1 MTNAKPRPARSSRLA
16 KAEAELRK
24 AALALPESYEEF
36 PWGHRAMKVNGK
48 TFVFLVLDEEV
59 LSLSLKLPCSGLF
72 ALTLPFAMPT
82 EYGLGRSGW
91 VTARFRPRDR
101 IPLGLLRDWIEESY
115 AAVAPKRL
123 LKGGRKVKPAAARAR
138 RRSR

>member
-1 MTNAKPRPARSSRLA
+1 MKPRPTRSSRLA

-24 AALALPESYEEF
+24 SALALPESYEEF
-36 PWGHRAMKVNGK
+36 PWGHRALKVKGK
-48 TFVFLVLDEEV
+48 TFVFLVLDEGV
-59 LSLSLKLPCSGLF
+59 LSLSVKLPSSGLF

-91 VTARFRPRDR
+91 VTARFRPRDQV
-101 IPLGLLRDWIEESY
+101 PMSLLRDWIEESY
-115 AAVAPKRL
+115 GAVAPKRL
-123 LKGGRKVKPAAARAR
+123 LKAGRKVERSATWAR

>member
-1 MTNAKPRPARSSRLA
+1 MKPRPARSSRLA

-24 AALALPESYEEF
+24 AGLAQSESYEEF
-36 PWGHRAMKVNGK
+36 PWGHRALKVNGK
-48 TFVFLVLDEEV
+48 TFAFLVLDEGE
-59 LSLSLKLPCSGLF
+59 LSLSVKLPSSGLF

-101 IPLGLLRDWIEESY
+101 VPLGLLRDWIEESY
-115 AAVAPKRL
+115 GVVAPKRL
-123 LKGGRKVKPAAARAR
+123 LKGGRKVKPAAARGR
-138 RRSR
+138 RRSQ

>member
-1 MTNAKPRPARSSRLA
+1 VKPRPAPSSRLA

-24 AALALPESYEEF
+24 AALAQPESYEEF
-36 PWGHRAMKVNGK
+36 PWGHRALKVNGK
-48 TFVFLVLDEEV
+48 TFAFVVLDEGV
-59 LSLSLKLPCSGLF
+59 LSLSVKLPSSGLF

-101 IPLGLLRDWIEESY
+101 VPLGLLRDWIEESY
-115 AAVAPKRL
+115 GAVAPKRL
-123 LKGGRKVKPAAARAR
+123 LKSSRKAKPSTAPAR